1 MKKNFFFDEL
11 IHDKLIISF
20 SVILRKSLFIY
31 IYIKYILYFD
41 SAVRL
46 IVKFVCD
53 LIGRYKIF
61 I

>member
-31 IYIKYILYFD
+31 IYILYFD

>member
-11 IHDKLIISF
+11 IHDKLIIFF
-20 SVILRKSLFIY
+20 SVILRKVSLY
-31 IYIKYILYFD
+31 IYILYFD

>member
-20 SVILRKSLFIY
+20 SVILRKRLFIY
-31 IYIKYILYFD
+31 IYILYFD